1 MKKIYQNDL
10 EELNA
15 LMTRIIGEI
24 EKYSHVSE
32 YLPKT
37 LVNLLHEFDEKVIN
51 ELERR
56 ELM

>member
-37 LVNLLHEFDEKVIN
+37 LVSQLHEFDEKVIN